1 MDKFTTLTSI
11 ATPFP
16 RVNIDTDIII
26 PAKHLKSIKR
36 TGFGEHAFET
46 VRYAADG
53 SLIEDNVFDGPRY
66 KGAQIL
72 IAGDNFGCGSSREHA
87 PWAIGEM
94 GFRCIIAP
102 SFADIFS
109 GNCVKNGI
117 LTVELSLEQVDAL
130 VVAAEAGHEMYVN
143 LGEQT
148 VTCQNAHYAFEF
160 SPAHKQ
166 MLLDGLDE
174 VGQTLQSKA
183 AIGSYEDKQKLLT
196 PWLFKESPRAEKAQ
210 K

>member
-1 MDKFTTLTSI
+1 MEKFTKITSI

-36 TGFGEHAFET
+36 TGFGAHAFES
-46 VRYAADG
+46 VRFEADG
-53 SLIEDNVFDGPRY
+53 TPIKDNVFDGDRY
-66 KGAQIL
+66 KGASIL

-87 PWAIGEM
+87 PWAISEL

-102 SFADIFS
+102 SFADIFA

-117 LTVELSLEQVDAL
+117 LTVALPQGNVDAL
-130 VVAAEAGHEMYVN
+130 GLAAEAGSDICIDLN
-143 LGEQT
+143 EQT
-148 VTCQNAHYAFEF
+148 VTCGNAHYEF
-160 SPAHKQ
+160 DYNPAHKE

-174 VGQTLQSKA
+174 VGQTLQSA
-183 AIGSYEDKQKLLT
+183 SVISGYEHKQRLMT
-196 PWLFKESPRAEKAQ
+196 PWLFKA
-210 K
+210 

>member
-1 MDKFTTLTSI
+1 MKKFTTLTST

-16 RVNIDTDIII
+16 RVNVDTDIII

-46 VRYAADG
+46 VRYTPEG
-53 SLIEDNVFDGPRY
+53 ELIADNVFDGLRY
-66 KGAQIL
+66 KGSRIL

-94 GFRCIIAP
+94 GYRVIVAP

-117 LTVELSLEQVDAL
+117 LTVSLPQEHVDAL
-130 VVAAEAGHEMYVN
+130 VIAAEAGHEMCVN
-143 LGEQT
+143 LADQT

-160 SPAHKQ
+160 SPAHKE

-183 AIGSYEDKQKLLT
+183 EVESYEHKQKLLT
-196 PWLFKESPRAEKAQ
+196 PWLFKEGARTERSQ
-210 K
+210 T

>member
-1 MDKFTTLTSI
+1 MDKFTTVNSI

-16 RVNIDTDIII
+16 RVNVDTDIII

-46 VRYAADG
+46 VRYTSDG
-53 SLIEDNVFDGPRY
+53 DLIADNVFDGPRY
-66 KGAQIL
+66 KGSKIL

-94 GFRCIIAP
+94 GFQVIIAP

-117 LTVELSLEQVDAL
+117 LTVSLSQHEVDAL
-130 VVAAEAGHEMYVN
+130 VVAAEAGHEMCVN
-143 LGEQT
+143 LCDQT
-148 VTCQNAHYAFEF
+148 VTCQNAQYAFEF
-160 SPAHKQ
+160 SPAHKE

-174 VGQTLQSKA
+174 VGQTLQSGAKIA
-183 AIGSYEDKQKLLT
+183 SHEGKQKLMT
-196 PWLFKESPRAEKAQ
+196 PWLFKETTGTEKAQ